1 MDNIVGKISY
11 DIEQKYNNKNFPI
24 YIRGEARRY
33 RTISSTLHRYSK
45 IKLLNWPCIDNPKRT
60 STSYN
65 FNRCE
70 FKIPAKISITPKDP
84 HPILSKAGVS
94 CFTIECIPK
103 SGERQDFIEN
113 IKYET
118 LYDITLN
125 FCSFIQED
133 ISGHEFNKKDIDLS
147 ILQHL
152 GCPTPLLDFT
162 KEIKVA
168 LFFACKDS
176 FDKDGRIIILNP
188 KLHKDTIDLTQKE
201 FLVAKQRVVNQS
213 SVLLKRLT
221 LTDKNSYTIHYIP
234 ASDKREIL
242 SILEDTYGI
251 NTKTIFPD
259 NYEYEG
265 KFDLWKK
272 FYKATKLETDSNI
285 KAIRQAID
293 LYSEIIDQDPNFTDA
308 YKGRGRLYY
317 YMSRTSMTSISI
329 PKIVK
334 AHKDLSI
341 ALEQDPID
349 REVQFHPLIKEET
362 ENLCSGILK
371 ILSPILIK

>member
-1 MDNIVGKISY
+1 MDNIIDKISY
-11 DIEQKYNNKNFPI
+11 DIKEKYNNKNFPI
-24 YIRGEARRY
+24 YIRGEAQHY
-33 RTISSTLHRYSK
+33 PTISSTLHRYSK
-45 IKLLNWPCIDNPKRT
+45 IKLLNWPCIDNPKF
-60 STSYN
+60 SSSYN
-65 FNRCE
+65 FNWCK
-70 FKIPAKISITPKDP
+70 FKIPARISFTPKDP

-94 CFTIECIPK
+94 CFAIECIPE

-113 IKYET
+113 IQYET

-133 ISGHEFNKKDIDLS
+133 ISGHKFKKKDIDLS

-162 KEIKVA
+162 KDIKVA

-188 KLHKDTIDLTQKE
+188 KLHKNTIDFTEKE
-201 FLVAKQRVVNQS
+201 FLVAKQRAVNQS

-221 LTDKNSYTIHYIP
+221 LTDKNSYTICNIP
-234 ASDKREIL
+234 ASAKREIL

-251 NTKTIFPD
+251 NIQMIFPD

-272 FYKATKLETDSNI
+272 FYTATKLEADSNI

-293 LYSEIIDQDPNFTDA
+293 LYSEIIDQDPNFTEA
-308 YKGRGRLYY
+308 YKRRGRLYY
-317 YMSRTSMTSISI
+317 YMSRTSI
-329 PKIVK
+329 PKIIE

-349 REVQFHPLIKEET
+349 RKVEFHPLVREET

-371 ILSPILIK
+371 ILPPILT